1 MKNSAYKLVM
11 ITAALL
17 VGCIYCNDALAQNFD
32 PSPVS
37 SADVQQQNMA
47 DDSTKVTAT
56 INPMVNSGKDMGIN
70 SELKKEVT
78 IDQMPLEDSKYTLG
92 INDVI
97 EVTVS
102 RHPELSK
109 QYVINNEGNIQ
120 YEFIGDIQIS
130 GLTKKEAKELITD
143 RLSTYVVSPEV
154 SIKITGYNSKI
165 VYVIGEVASPGKIFM
180 RGDTI
185 TVREVLLQAGLP
197 VVSASM
203 RKCRLITSAGG
214 GQAKEKI
221 VNVYALMYE
230 GDLRENLEMKPGET
244 LYIPSTVMAKVLRVI
259 LPVTQP
265 ITATAAAAVPVA
277 GL

>member
-1 MKNSAYKLVM
+1 MVLELEHVTRKKFLDEYVNAMQV
-11 ITAALL
+11 
-17 VGCIYCNDALAQNFD
+17 AQSY
-32 PSPVS
+32 PSIRDT
-37 SADVQQQNMA
+37 DVYEA
-47 DDSTKVTAT
+47 F
-56 INPMVNSGKDMGIN
+56 
-70 SELKKEVT
+70 
-78 IDQMPLEDSKYTLG
+78 
-92 INDVI
+92 
-97 EVTVS
+97 S